1 MATSICGGFIR
12 RVIHRNAPRRKRN
25 SSDNLAHARARE
37 ADLNSENRAPEFF
50 TVGST
55 VVEVSLQN
63 CAIQRNAAR
72 ISLASI
78 ISEKQRTVNPLKS
91 RA

>member
-12 RVIHRNAPRRKRN
+12 RVIQRNAPRRKRN

-55 VVEVSLQN
+55 VVEVFAAKL
-63 CAIQRNAAR
+63 RNSA
-72 ISLASI
+72 
-78 ISEKQRTVNPLKS
+78 KC
-91 RA
+91 RANQFG

>member
-1 MATSICGGFIR
+1 MATSICGGFTR

-55 VVEVSLQN
+55 VVEVFAAKL
-63 CAIQRNAAR
+63 RNSAKR
-72 ISLASI
+72 
-78 ISEKQRTVNPLKS
+78 
-91 RA
+91 RANQFG